1 MAKPKTQFA
10 CSECGG
16 ISPKWQGQCP
26 HCSAWNTLQE
36 AAAELRAISPRFE
49 ALAGVTG
56 KIVSLGNVE
65 ISELP
70 RTSTGNSEFDRVLG
84 GGLVPG
90 GVALIGGDPGIG
102 KSTLLLQVAATLANS
117 MKVLYVTGEESA
129 AQVAMRAQRLKVP
142 AAQLRLLPE
151 IRYETIA
158 AAIETES
165 PSLVVIDSIQTLFTD
180 ALSAAPGSVSQVR
193 ECAALLTR
201 QAKTR
206 GCSVL
211 IVGHVTKDGSI
222 AGPRVLEHIV
232 DTVLYF
238 EGDTHSNFRIL
249 RAIKNRFGAANEIGV
264 LAMTDTGL
272 REVSNPSA
280 LFLPRHAAP
289 VPGNA
294 VVATIEGTRPLL
306 LEVQA
311 LVDSAQ
317 GGSARRTTQG
327 FESNRLVMLLAV
339 IHRHLGVQIGGQDVF
354 VNVVGGMKITDPGA
368 DAAIALAVISSFTNR
383 ALHAKSVVIGEIG
396 LGGEI
401 RPVQRGQD
409 RVREAIKLG
418 YETIVVPKANVPK
431 DASANATIIPVTRLE
446 EIYAWARDSA

>member
-1 MAKPKTQFA
+1 MAKPKTNFV

-16 ISPKWQGQCP
+16 VSPKWQGQCP
-26 HCSAWNTLQE
+26 HCSAWNSLLET
-36 AAAELRAISPRFE
+36 AAELKPASARFE
-49 ALAGVTG
+49 ALAGGTG

-65 ISELP
+65 LADVP

-102 KSTLLLQVAATLANS
+102 KSTLLLQVAAALSNS

-142 AAQLRLLPE
+142 AAHLRLLPE
-151 IRYETIA
+151 IRYETISA
-158 AAIETES
+158 SIDVES
-165 PSLVVIDSIQTLFTD
+165 PAVVVIDSIQTLFTD

-201 QAKTR
+201 LAKTR
-206 GCSVL
+206 GISIL

-264 LAMTDTGL
+264 LAMTDSGL
-272 REVSNPSA
+272 KEVSNPSA

-311 LVDSAQ
+311 LVDATQ
-317 GGSARRTTQG
+317 GGSPRRTTQG

-368 DAAIALAVISSFTNR
+368 DAAISMAVISSFTNR
-383 ALHAKSVVIGEIG
+383 PLPSKAVVIGEIG

-418 YETIVVPKANVPK
+418 YETIIVPKANVPK
-431 DASANATIIPVTRLE
+431 DTGKEADVIPVTRLD
-446 EIYAWARDSA
+446 EIYEWARNVG